1 MRIPVFHAD
10 VTEDG
15 RVQFDEAETR
25 MRRNYL
31 GRLAGKR
38 VDVVLRIHRNR
49 RSLDQNAWWWGV
61 GLPVIA
67 SGLGYDTHE
76 QSALHYALVD
86 ECFGTAFDPRIG
98 RTVSKA
104 RSSQLDTKQFS
115 EFMEWVVRWAATEHG
130 IIVPLPGESEAA

>member
-1 MRIPVFHAD
+1 MRIPVFHAS

-15 RVQFDEAETR
+15 RMQLEASEAR

-31 GRLAGKR
+31 TRLAGKR
-38 VDVVLRIHRNR
+38 VDVIVRVHRSR

-67 SGLGYDTHE
+67 AALGYDRHE
-76 QSALHYALVD
+76 HAALHYALIE
-86 ECFGTAFDPRIG
+86 ECFGTTFDPRIG
-98 RTVSKA
+98 RTVPNA

-130 IIVPLPGESEAA
+130 IVVPLPNESEAA